1 MFRSQRFVVT
11 GTPRLRSSG
20 SMISRSRVSRKL
32 QRISVAFI
40 PGILVF
46 ANSAD
51 ARSLAITEFLNHP
64 GSTEL
69 TEWVELFNYSPN
81 ALDLSGWTMSDEIG
95 DLSALPDIIL
105 PSGGFLI
112 LTANKAEFE
121 AEWFGG
127 TANAFVWEFSSG
139 FELTNAADQIII
151 SNALA
156 EVVWNIAWVNDE
168 SPGRATFLTATDFVI
183 TDFGSLAFP
192 GISRSGDD
200 LGISGFLGY
209 QQNDITSDPWA
220 VSSFTGDVGSP
231 LAGGFAAIPSPG
243 SIWLLGLVMLKRR
256 RRRSG
261 ENSSAEVSD

>member
-81 ALDLSGWTMSDEIG
+81 SPELHSRPKIAPAI
-95 DLSALPDIIL
+95 
-105 PSGGFLI
+105 
-112 LTANKAEFE
+112 
-121 AEWFGG
+121 
-127 TANAFVWEFSSG
+127 SSMRLYAHM
-139 FELTNAADQIII
+139 FTQVDTY
-151 SNALA
+151 
-156 EVVWNIAWVNDE
+156 IA
-168 SPGRATFLTATDFVI
+168 P
-183 TDFGSLAFP
+183 
-192 GISRSGDD
+192 
-200 LGISGFLGY
+200 
-209 QQNDITSDPWA
+209 
-220 VSSFTGDVGSP
+220 VG
-231 LAGGFAAIPSPG
+231 
-243 SIWLLGLVMLKRR
+243 
-256 RRRSG
+256 
-261 ENSSAEVSD
+261 